1 MPYRIYRTRILTDI
15 ANAIRRKGGTT
26 ALLRPDEMAAAV
38 TALDGTIAGTPRI
51 EPYKDKDRGL
61 LSSEIF
67 DDIARAVRGKNG
79 SSKNYEPSELAA
91 AITALRFDVRSRLQG
106 ILLTDGTFE
115 VTTRG
120 EARSSTASVS
130 HTFAMSPDGYSAYK
144 DRPWNGSTGSV
155 IRIVIDGSVAS
166 AAISSIAYWFYGFKA
181 ATEVVGFQNLQG
193 FADGSY
199 AFYGCSAL
207 ETIYATSFDNSAV
220 TTDKS
225 MLSGC
230 YRLMGYGGT
239 VYSYHAK
246 EQLVVGEK
254 GILTDP
260 GNDTRVWFHG
270 YLYSDGELVLT
281 TDTQTDSSRTLTASG
296 RVCATGAY
304 YTTGCMPWSQ
314 NAQAVTSVRIDA
326 SMAAIKRINCNMW
339 LSGCANLT
347 GVYGLSNLR
356 GVRDM
361 NYTFNG
367 CSSLRTL
374 DLRGFDPA
382 DLHELDYTFSR
393 CTSLVTI
400 LVDATWTLP
409 GTVSGANT
417 FYKCDAIKGG
427 RGTIVGDNIGPS
439 MMSVDREGRE
449 GFLTGA

>member
-38 TALDGTIAGTPRI
+38 TALNGTVAGTPRI
-51 EPYKDKDRGL
+51 EPYKAKDRGL
-61 LSSEIF
+61 LSSEVF

-79 SSKNYEPSELAA
+79 SSKSYEPSELAA
-91 AITALRFDVRSRLQG
+91 AISALRFDVGSKLQG
-106 ILLTDGTFE
+106 ILLEDGTFE

-120 EARSSTASVS
+120 EARSSSSGVS
-130 HTFAMSPDGYSAYK
+130 QTFAMSADGYRAYK
-144 DRPWNGSTGSV
+144 DRPWNGSAPSV
-155 IRIVIDGSVAS
+155 KRIVIDESVAS

-181 ATEVVGFQNLQG
+181 TTEVVGFQNLQG

-199 AFYGCSAL
+199 AFYGCSSL

-230 YRLMGYGGT
+230 YRLMGNGGIT
-239 VYSYHAK
+239 YSYHAK
-246 EQLVVGEK
+246 EQLVVGDK
-254 GILTDP
+254 GILIDP
-260 GNDTRVWFHG
+260 DNDARVWLHG

-281 TDTQTDSSRTLTASG
+281 MDAQADPSRTLAASG
-296 RVCATGAY
+296 RACATGAY
-304 YTTGCMPWSQ
+304 YSVGSMPWSTK
-314 NAQAVTSVRIDA
+314 AQSVTSVTVDA
-326 SMAAIKRINCNMW
+326 SMSAIKEINCNVW
-339 LSGCANLT
+339 LSGCTNLT
-347 GVYGLSNLR
+347 SVAGFGNLR

-367 CSSLRTL
+367 CTSLRTL
-374 DLRGFDPA
+374 DLRGLDPA
-382 DLHELDYTFSR
+382 DLHGLDSTFSR
-393 CTSLVTI
+393 CTSLATI

-417 FYKCDAIKGG
+417 FYKCGALRGG
-427 RGTIVGDNIGPS
+427 RGTATGDNVGPS
-439 MMSVDREGRE
+439 MMCVDREGKE
-449 GFLTGA
+449 GLLTGA